1 MSLILCDNEPIPF
14 SRLHMPLSINAIVLP
29 GATFL
34 CCAIL
39 TPLVRQ
45 IALRQGWMA
54 APSAERWHKKPTA
67 LMGGI
72 AIFAAMLG
80 PLVWIADFSSL
91 RHAMTGHLLETRLP
105 LSAVLLIGSTFMFM
119 LGLLDD
125 FRNIKPQS
133 KLVGQIIAAALV
145 TGLGYRLHWF
155 ESLTL
160 DTMATLFWIVGITN
174 AFNLIDNMDGL
185 CAGVGL
191 VAAVSLAMLFQHT
204 SSDALLITLILAGAL
219 AGFLIYNFNPAK
231 IFMGDCGSLVIGFSV
246 SVLTLAFSITGPSTR
261 LAAIAVPVLVLLV
274 PILDTTLVTVIR
286 LLSGRKASTGG
297 KDHTSHRLVLMGFSE
312 KKVVLFLYGIGT
324 LTGLAAIFVSRSDRL
339 TSPAV
344 ILPVAIAIVLM
355 AVYLSQLRV
364 YPEKEFS
371 ALRDRSFTPVLI
383 ELTYKRQLLLI
394 LLDFVL
400 VAFAYYCAYRLRFG
414 GPHFSHYFKV
424 FLKSMPM
431 VIGSKMTIFYMMG
444 VYRGLWSNIS
454 TSDVFTIC
462 RASLVATLTA
472 VAVITYMYRF
482 KDFSK
487 GVFVID
493 WFLATG
499 FVLAVRGAFR
509 FFSETQKR
517 QTLTGDKVV
526 IYGAGRAGEL
536 LLREIL
542 HNPSLRVRPV
552 GFVDDDP
559 LKKGKKIQGY
569 PILGNFDTLEQIH
582 QRYQL
587 DGMLI
592 SFNDRDGRHAQS
604 GLNAG
609 RFCESHDLFL
619 KRFRIGLVDEKRQK
633 P

>member
-1 MSLILCDNEPIPF
+1 
-14 SRLHMPLSINAIVLP
+14 MPLAINAIVLP

-34 CCAIL
+34 CSAIL

-54 APSAERWHKKPTA
+54 APSQERWHKKPTA

-80 PLVWIADFSSL
+80 PFFRVLDFSFL
-91 RHAMTGHLLETRLP
+91 QYITAGNLLKAELP
-105 LSAVLLIGSTFMFM
+105 LSAVLFIGTTFMFL

-125 FRNIKPQS
+125 FRDIKPQS

-155 ESLTL
+155 ASLTL

-185 CAGVGL
+185 CAGVGM
-191 VAAVSLAMLFQHT
+191 VAAVTLAVLFQHIST
-204 SSDALLITLILAGAL
+204 DAFLIALILAGAL

-231 IFMGDCGSLVIGFSV
+231 IFMGDCGSLVIGFCV
-246 SVLTLAFSITGPSTR
+246 SVLTLAYSSNGLSTR
-261 LAAIAVPVLVLLV
+261 LATIAVPVLVLLV
-274 PILDTTLVTVIR
+274 PILDTSLVTVIR

-312 KKVVLFLYGIGT
+312 KQAVLFLYGIGSVS
-324 LTGLAAIFVSRSDRL
+324 GLAAIFVNRSDTL

-344 ILPVAIAIVLM
+344 ILPVAVAIVLM

-364 YPEKEFS
+364 YPEREFS

-383 ELTYKRQLLLI
+383 ELTYKRQLMLI

-414 GPHFSHYFKV
+414 GSDFSYYFKV
-424 FLKSMPM
+424 FLKSMPV
-431 VIGSKMTIFYMMG
+431 VIGCKMMIFYLMG
-444 VYRGLWSNIS
+444 VYRGLWNYIS
-454 TSDVFTIC
+454 TSDVFIIS
-462 RASLVATLTA
+462 RACLVATLTA
-472 VAVITYMYRF
+472 VAAVTYLYRF

-487 GVFVID
+487 GIFIID
-493 WFLATG
+493 WFLTTG
-499 FVLAVRGAFR
+499 FVLATRGSFR
-509 FFSETQKR
+509 FFAETQKR

-542 HNPSLRVRPV
+542 HNPSLHVRPV

-569 PILGNFDTLEQIH
+569 PILGAFDAMEQIH
-582 QRYQL
+582 QRHQL
-587 DGMLI
+587 DGILI
-592 SFNDRDGRHAQS
+592 SFNNRDDRNSQSSGRR
-604 GLNAG
+604 AG

-619 KRFRIGLVDEKRQK
+619 KRFRIGLIDEKCEK
-633 P
+633 S